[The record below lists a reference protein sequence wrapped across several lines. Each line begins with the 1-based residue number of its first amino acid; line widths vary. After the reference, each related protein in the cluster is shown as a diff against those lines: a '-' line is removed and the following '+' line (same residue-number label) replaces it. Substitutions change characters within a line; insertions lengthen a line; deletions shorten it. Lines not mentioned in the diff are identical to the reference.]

1 MESNLISIPDK
12 NRAERDHAAAVRNG
26 FADSRTVY
34 AIGTTV
40 NDIGIANAR
49 KFRNDFDS
57 LPGAFEV
64 ADQGIAM
71 VQAED
76 RQFVEGNAPDFR
88 MDNMTGEMRHLDG
101 RPSALHTGRPI
112 GYMTERA
119 FELACRSVVPGGGSS
134 YLIHCPVDVRAWNLN
149 HWLERAYLAKRGT
162 PKEMNLWTRVRDGN
176 REIFSVFGSRYV
188 PFDGAKILS
197 AAMDKIPAGSKG
209 LLKYDGSIGQFDMV
223 LHSDVQATNYVAGEY
238 FKCGI
243 RLKWADDGS
252 GSVRAEVFAL
262 RNLCRNLIILANSKQ
277 ALLRRRHMGT
287 EEAIRADLQNALD
300 VANEKI
306 AHFANVWDSA
316 NKERILE
323 KYDMSDPGQVFRGL
337 VGNGVIKMPGYDLA
351 DAVQILLDA
360 YAYEPSETR
369 AGIIN
374 AITRAA
380 HTADFANPW
389 AGEALEE
396 TAGELLY
403 VKNWNVHYE
412 E

>member
-1 MESNLISIPDK
+1 METEMISIPDR
-12 NRAERDHAAAVRNG
+12 NRAEADHAAAVRNG
-26 FADSRTVY
+26 FADSKTVY

-40 NDIGIANAR
+40 NETGVANAR
-49 KFRNDFDS
+49 KFRNDFDA

-64 ADQGIAM
+64 ADQGIAA
-71 VQAED
+71 VRAED
-76 RQFVEGNAPDFR
+76 RRFVEGNAPDYR
-88 MDNMTGEMRHLDG
+88 MDNVTGQIHHNG
-101 RPSALHTGRPI
+101 VPI

-162 PKEMNLWTRVRDGN
+162 PKEMNLWTRTRDGN
-176 REIFSVFGSRYV
+176 REIFSTFGSRYV
-188 PFDGAKILS
+188 PFDGDKILS
-197 AAMDKIPAGSKG
+197 ATLDKIPAGAKG
-209 LLKYDGSIGQFDMV
+209 LLKYDGAIGQFDMV

-238 FKCGI
+238 FKVGI

-262 RNLCRNLIILANSKQ
+262 RNLCRNLIILSNSKQ
-277 ALLRRRHMGT
+277 RLLTRRHMGT
-287 EEAIRADLQNALD
+287 EEAIRTDLQNALD
-300 VANEKI
+300 VAGEKI

-323 KYDMSDPGQVFRGL
+323 KYDMTDPGQVFRGL
-337 VGNGVIKMPGYDLA
+337 VGNGVIKMPGYDL
-351 DAVQILLDA
+351 DQAVQCLLDA

-369 AGIIN
+369 AGIVN